1 MPSFQNT
8 GKSTEIEKDIHEFLS
23 EVSEAGI
30 LFTQGVKAYLNTY
43 MASFKSFLQQ
53 TVETEHSAD
62 ELRRAIKEKLYGRT
76 LIPES
81 RGDVLRLIES
91 MDSLLGQYKGT
102 MWRLEIEQPEI
113 SNEFLEDF
121 NTLVQCVVA
130 SVEAVTQAIRAFFR
144 NRDEVKEH
152 MLKVSVWETEADIT
166 STRLQMAIFR
176 REGLDLSRQMQLRDF
191 VRQVDQIADQ
201 AEDLADSL
209 AIYVIKRAL

>member
-1 MPSFQNT
+1 MPRFGQT
-8 GKSTEIEKDIHEFLS
+8 TKEPAIEKDIHEFLS

-30 LFTQGVKAYLNTY
+30 LFTQGVKAYLNTF

-53 TVETEHSAD
+53 IVETEHCAD
-62 ELRRAIKEKLYGRT
+62 ELRRSIKEKLYSRT

-113 SNEFLEDF
+113 ADMFQEDF
-121 NTLVQCVVA
+121 HALVVSVVA
-130 SVEAVTQAIRAFFR
+130 SVEAVTLAIRAFFKQK
-144 NRDEVKEH
+144 DEVQAH
-152 MLKVSVWETEADIT
+152 MQKVSFWETEADII
-166 STRLQMAIFR
+166 STRLQMAVFR
-176 REGLDLSRQMQLRDF
+176 HDALDLSQKMQLRDF
-191 VRQVDQIADQ
+191 IRQVDQIADQ

>member
-1 MPSFQNT
+1 MPRFGQT
-8 GKSTEIEKDIHEFLS
+8 TKEPEIEKDIHEFLS

-30 LFTQGVKAYLNTY
+30 LFSQGVKAYLNTF

-53 TVETEHSAD
+53 IVETEHCAD
-62 ELRRAIKEKLYGRT
+62 ELRRSIKEKLYSRT

-81 RGDVLRLIES
+81 RGDVLRLVES

-113 SNEFLEDF
+113 ADVFQEDF
-121 NTLVQCVVA
+121 QALVISVVA
-130 SVEAVTQAIRAFFR
+130 SVESVTLAIRAFFKQK
-144 NRDEVKEH
+144 DEVHEQMK
-152 MLKVSVWETEADIT
+152 KVSFWETEADII
-166 STRLQMAIFR
+166 STRLQMAVFR
-176 REGLDLSRQMQLRDF
+176 HDTLDLSQKMQLRDF
-191 VRQVDQIADQ
+191 IRQVDQIADQ

>member
-1 MPSFQNT
+1 MPSFGNS
-8 GKSTEIEKDIHEFLS
+8 GKGVEIEKDINEFLN
-23 EVSEAGI
+23 EVSEAGV
-30 LFTQGVKAYLNTY
+30 LFTKGVKAYLNTY

-62 ELRRAIKEKLYGRT
+62 ELRRSIKEKLYGRT

-81 RGDVLRLIES
+81 RGDILRLIES

-102 MWRLEIEQPEI
+102 LWQLEIEQPEI
-113 SNEFLEDF
+113 DNEFIDDF
-121 NTLVQCVVA
+121 NALTQCVVA
-130 SVEAVTQAIRAFFR
+130 SVEAVTKGIRAFFR

-152 MLKVSVWETEADIT
+152 IEKVSVWETEADII
-166 STRLQMAIFR
+166 STRLQMFIFR
-176 REGLDLSRQMQLRDF
+176 REGLELSRQMHLRDF
-191 VRQVDQIADQ
+191 VRQVDRIADE